1 MTRNPRLNLP
11 KNFPNPLNDNN
22 HNRKQQQQ
30 YDNDDFNVIAASK
43 SMIMTASKQQEEEF
57 IDTKHK
63 HTHNQDRNRNHNHA
77 DERNSSEMLERGRKR
92 KFRYFV
98 ASLGLTVAAVNC
110 YAQATFCIAIVEMV
124 LPADYVLKGGES
136 GSQTTVHVVSNNSN
150 NSHLH
155 SLPNQPAAPVEELET
170 LSCPVEYKY
179 RDYYDAWRFPNTST
193 STSTSTTSQQPAS
206 LADLLSKAAPAV
218 VAASSSAHVIDISNR
233 FDWDASRQGLL
244 LGAFAMGMAPLQV
257 LGGRLAE
264 IYGAKWVLLVG
275 CIGTALTNLTIPVLA
290 HFSYT
295 MLVVNRVL
303 MGVAQAGMEPGLM
316 CLMAQWLAPAET
328 GFFISM
334 LLFALCIGFFLGSL
348 LSSFLLTVGLG
359 WPLTYYVTG
368 GLNLIMSI
376 VWLVYASKGPE
387 ESLLISEEERAYIR
401 HEQQQERAKSMR
413 RNKEAVNNDLSIT
426 TATATS
432 TIQDI
437 SSSCSNEQAPWMNIL
452 RTPSVWAFIICK
464 ISVRWCADV
473 LTIELPTY
481 LANVLHLSIKLNGIL
496 NSLSSAFFAIFSF
509 ITGYFVNE
517 LLKRTHE
524 AAASEQERLRIG
536 GNNNCSS
543 RNAQQQHQL
552 GAARRSLMSKTT
564 LRKSFQS
571 VASFGSAIAIFLMTH
586 YDCNIQLS
594 MSMMFV
600 LSACLM
606 MGTGGELQIPYD
618 MTSRYPGTL
627 HGMACTL
634 SVSGWLAPPLIGL
647 ILGDQP
653 SSRHRWSIVWYLTAS
668 INFVGGLVFVLFA
681 DASPRN
687 FDKRAPSGGK
697 KAAAHLHLHHH
708 HTQNNNGAAI
718 GAPMDNNGQSKAT
731 LLHHNNHHHH
741 QHHQNMDS
749 TCSGPVQQT
758 NLRCVVSSSV
768 PRPLDVVPTSTIS
781 APTSNSIPASAA
793 AAGTFDGG
801 ELLKIRQ
808 LEGSLSASSS
818 RLDSLLAG
826 QSGAHEVVM
835 LPYQSARGAGGM
847 KRNGLAGR
855 MSSSGA
861 GLLAWFSA
869 NSRRR
874 QKQRQQLASRKLN
887 GVGHI
892 LCQGFQPTAAAG
904 PPPVAA
910 AAVASVVASSNSI
923 EPRRTS
929 GSKII
934 TRL

>member
-1 MTRNPRLNLP
+1 MTRNSGRNLP
-11 KNFPNPLNDNN
+11 KNLLILDNQTKNNDTNLDAAAEAMIN
-22 HNRKQQQQ
+22 MTTKQQQQ
-30 YDNDDFNVIAASK
+30 
-43 SMIMTASKQQEEEF
+43 QQENPNKP
-57 IDTKHK
+57 D
-63 HTHNQDRNRNHNHA
+63 
-77 DERNSSEMLERGRKR
+77 SETLERGRRK

-98 ASLGLTVAAVNC
+98 ASLGLTVAAANC

-124 LPADYVLKGGES
+124 LPADYVFKGDS
-136 GSQTTVHVVSNNSN
+136 GSLSAIKVVTSQSKNAT
-150 NSHLH
+150 HRLGH
-155 SLPNQPAAPVEELET
+155 SIQPIEELES

-179 RDYYDAWRFPNTST
+179 RDYYDEWRFPN
-193 STSTSTTSQQPAS
+193 AS
-206 LADLLSKAAPAV
+206 SSPLASLLSKATPV
-218 VAASSSAHVIDISNR
+218 GVATVSSSSHVIDISNR

-264 IYGAKWVLLVG
+264 IYGAKWVLLAG
-275 CIGTALTNLTIPVLA
+275 CVGTALTNLTIPVLA

-295 MLVVNRVL
+295 LLVVNRLL

-334 LLFALCIGFFLGSL
+334 LLFALCIGYFLGSL
-348 LSSFLLTVGLG
+348 LSSLLLAIGLG
-359 WPLTYYVTG
+359 WALTYYVTG
-368 GLNLIMSI
+368 GLNLIMGF

-387 ESLLISEEERAYIR
+387 ESGLISEEELAYIK
-401 HEQQQERAKSMR
+401 HEQQQERAKAMYLNCR
-413 RNKEAVNNDLSIT
+413 
-426 TATATS
+426 
-432 TIQDI
+432 QDI
-437 SSSCSNEQAPWMNIL
+437 SSARNNDLGQESIICAPKDISPDGNAPWLNIL
-452 RTPSVWAFIICK
+452 STPSVWAFIICK

-517 LLKRTHE
+517 LLKQTHE
-524 AAASEQERLRIG
+524 GAANEQERR
-536 GNNNCSS
+536 NNNSG
-543 RNAQQQHQL
+543 
-552 GAARRSLMSKTT
+552 GASTERRASFMSKTT
-564 LRKSFQS
+564 LRKLFQS

-594 MSMMFV
+594 MSMMFI

-687 FDKRAPSGGK
+687 FDRRASSK
-697 KAAAHLHLHHH
+697 KGPTKSLH
-708 HTQNNNGAAI
+708 QQRMNNNNNNNINSVGADNNGAKRQQQQRHKVDDAGPTCAGDVRASI
-718 GAPMDNNGQSKAT
+718 TVVNLGPAQTTAAECS
-731 LLHHNNHHHH
+731 LL
-741 QHHQNMDS
+741 
-749 TCSGPVQQT
+749 G
-758 NLRCVVSSSV
+758 SSS
-768 PRPLDVVPTSTIS
+768 PSALPLIGV
-781 APTSNSIPASAA
+781 APAPLSGSSS
-793 AAGTFDGG
+793 FDGG
-801 ELLKIRQ
+801 GLLKIRQ
-808 LEGSLSASSS
+808 VEGSLLAVGSQ
-818 RLDSLLAG
+818 LDSMLAG
-826 QSGAHEVVM
+826 QLTDM
-835 LPYQSARGAGGM
+835 MFPYQQQQQQQPPRPARTKIGLSNGSGLFAWLTAGA
-847 KRNGLAGR
+847 A
-855 MSSSGA
+855 
-861 GLLAWFSA
+861 
-869 NSRRR
+869 RRR
-874 QKQRQQLASRKLN
+874 QQRKRQQQNGHLLSQERDKHFSSLQAKALVSDNGNMITTRK
-887 GVGHI
+887 
-892 LCQGFQPTAAAG
+892 
-904 PPPVAA
+904 
-910 AAVASVVASSNSI
+910 
-923 EPRRTS
+923 
-929 GSKII
+929 SKTI